1 MWQVHWF
8 KKYLSNV
15 LTPINISMKI
25 RLIWKFI
32 PVPIFITNWLI
43 PSKFAGYHIAT
54 LALVRPSHEDDEGLI
69 QHELTHVKQNIR
81 TLGISGVRQYFDK
94 NHKLDRECE
103 AYAIQLQYV
112 PQPQQD
118 VMKKRFVNY
127 IYSKYD
133 LGMSKNYIRRR
144 FFKHIEDIG

>member
-1 MWQVHWF
+1 
-8 KKYLSNV
+8 
-15 LTPINISMKI
+15 MKI
-25 RLIWKFI
+25 RLIWKFL

-54 LALVRPSHEDDEGLI
+54 LALVRPEYKEDEGLI

-81 TLGISGVRQYFDK
+81 TLGVSGIRQYFDK

-103 AYAIQLQYV
+103 AYATQLMYV
-112 PQPQQD
+112 PHNQKD
-118 VMKKRFVNY
+118 VMRTRFVNFMY
-127 IYSKYD
+127 TKYD

-144 FFKHIEDIG
+144 FETHLGEGGEG

>member
-1 MWQVHWF
+1 M
-8 KKYLSNV
+8 
-15 LTPINISMKI
+15 TPINISMKI

-54 LALVRPSHEDDEGLI
+54 LALVRPTHKDDEGLI

-81 TLGISGVRQYFDK
+81 TLGISGIRQYFDK

-118 VMKKRFVNY
+118 VMKTRFVNY

-144 FFKHIEDIG
+144 FFKHVEEIGQG

>member
-1 MWQVHWF
+1 
-8 KKYLSNV
+8 
-15 LTPINISMKI
+15 MKI

-32 PVPIFITNWLI
+32 PIPVFITNWLI

-54 LALVRPSHEDDEGLI
+54 LALVRPTHKDDEGLI
-69 QHELTHVKQNIR
+69 QHELTRVKQNIR
-81 TLGISGVRQYFDK
+81 TFGVSGIRQYFDK

-103 AYAIQLQYV
+103 AYAVQLQYV
-112 PQPQQD
+112 PKSDKD
-118 VMKKRFVNY
+118 VMNKRFVNY

-144 FFKHIEDIG
+144 FNSAVEKAGRG

>member
-1 MWQVHWF
+1 
-8 KKYLSNV
+8 
-15 LTPINISMKI
+15 MKI

>member
-1 MWQVHWF
+1 
-8 KKYLSNV
+8 
-15 LTPINISMKI
+15 MKI

-32 PVPIFITNWLI
+32 PIVIFISNWM
-43 PSKFAGYHIAT
+43 PKKFSGYHVGTTVII
-54 LALVRPSHEDDEGLI
+54 RPDYADDEGLI

-81 TLGISGVRQYFDK
+81 TLGISGIRQYFDK
-94 NHKLDRECE
+94 NHKLNRECE
-103 AYAIQLQYV
+103 AYAVQLQYV

-144 FFKHIEDIG
+144 FFNYIEEIGKG